1 VSLVLA
7 VVCLLCPGEPVWPV
21 CVSVVAAVVLVASV
35 SVCVCVCVQ
44 GRSYL
49 RGAGCLGT
57 QPKAGFL
64 SRTVQNNASQYCYS
78 AIGHPPPPLC
88 SALASPQFVLGLF
101 AFVLCCVVFCLCV
114 RCVFSFY

>member
-1 VSLVLA
+1 VSLALA

-64 SRTVQNNASQYCYS
+64 
-78 AIGHPPPPLC
+78 
-88 SALASPQFVLGLF
+88 
-101 AFVLCCVVFCLCV
+101 
-114 RCVFSFY
+114 